1 MKKII
6 FIICILAFAKAS
18 NAQEIKRVKI
28 KDVVNMIDT
37 AQSPILINFW
47 ATWCAPCVKEIPW
60 FEKVVAEYK
69 DQHVTL
75 VLVSLDFKSAFPKEL
90 MAFVKKHNYTST
102 IVWLDETDAD
112 FFCPLIDKNW
122 NGNIPVTIMVN
133 NKKKYRQFFNQQL
146 PEARLQLEIKKL
158 VE

>member
-1 MKKII
+1 
-6 FIICILAFAKAS
+6 
-18 NAQEIKRVKI
+18 
-28 KDVVNMIDT
+28 
-37 AQSPILINFW
+37 
-47 ATWCAPCVKEIPW
+47 
-60 FEKVVAEYK
+60 
-69 DQHVTL
+69 
-75 VLVSLDFKSAFPKEL
+75 

>member
-1 MKKII
+1 
-6 FIICILAFAKAS
+6 
-18 NAQEIKRVKI
+18 
-28 KDVVNMIDT
+28 
-37 AQSPILINFW
+37 
-47 ATWCAPCVKEIPW
+47 
-60 FEKVVAEYK
+60 VVAEYK

-90 MAFVKKHNYTST
+90 TAFVKKHNYTST

-146 PEARLQLEIKKL
+146 PEARLELEIKKL